1 MGLNRRPYGPSPA
14 NVSGQN
20 VFAQN
25 VQAALAQGVLPALQS
40 ITVATEVVLTNP
52 LNILQLLGVPL
63 PPKIGNEQIPI
74 DVNLSGYVKTLA
86 ASNVTIKIY
95 NGVSATVGN
104 DTALA
109 TTGAVSV
116 GTMSCPFFLHIKGIY
131 DSVSGKFQ
139 GYYDGQLNGTVI
151 SPTTFTA
158 VPTGIT
164 DAGTGTPPQYVL
176 NFLASVTSSG
186 STTTYPTTVN
196 VQDFSAG

>member
-1 MGLNRRPYGPSPA
+1 MALSRRPYGPSPA

-25 VQAALAQGVLPALQS
+25 VQATLNQGVLPALQS

-52 LNILQLLGVPL
+52 LNSAQLLGVPL

-74 DVNLSGYVKTLA
+74 DVNWSGYIKTLA
-86 ASNVTIKIY
+86 SSNVTLKLY
-95 NGVSATVGN
+95 SGVSATVGS

-109 TTGAVSV
+109 TSGSVAVN
-116 GTMSCPFFLHIKGIY
+116 TTSCPFFLHIKGIY

-139 GYYDGQLNGTVI
+139 GYYDGQLNATVI
-151 SPTTFTA
+151 SPTTLTA
-158 VPTGIT
+158 VPTGVT

-176 NFLASVTSSG
+176 SFLASVTSSG
-186 STTTYPTTVN
+186 STPTFPTTVN
-196 VQDFSAG
+196 TQDFSAG

>member
-25 VQAALAQGVLPALQS
+25 VQAALAQGVLPATQS
-40 ITVATEVVLTNP
+40 ITVSTEVVLTNP
-52 LNILQLLGVPL
+52 LNSAQLLGVPL
-63 PPKIGNEQIPI
+63 PPKVGNEQIPI

-95 NGVSATVGN
+95 NGVSSTVGSA
-104 DTALA
+104 TALA
-109 TTGAVSV
+109 TTGA
-116 GTMSCPFFLHIKGIY
+116 
-131 DSVSGKFQ
+131 
-139 GYYDGQLNGTVI
+139 TVI
-151 SPTTFTA
+151 SPTTLTA
-158 VPTGIT
+158 VPTSIT